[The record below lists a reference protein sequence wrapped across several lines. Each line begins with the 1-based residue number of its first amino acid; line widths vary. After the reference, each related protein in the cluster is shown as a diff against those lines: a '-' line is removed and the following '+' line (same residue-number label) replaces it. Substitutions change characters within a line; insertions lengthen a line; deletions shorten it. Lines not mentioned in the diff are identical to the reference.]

1 MRECNAGAAPAT
13 VSGEPT
19 SIDVTEANDG
29 LGKTGEGK
37 NPRARR
43 PAMANIVHG
52 RGVPVCRSKGYK
64 EPVHAMRPLT
74 HAPSFSG

>member
-1 MRECNAGAAPAT
+1 
-13 VSGEPT
+13 
-19 SIDVTEANDG
+19 
-29 LGKTGEGK
+29 
-37 NPRARR
+37 
-43 PAMANIVHG
+43 MANIVHG